1 MVFSVSPSVTV
12 REVDLTSNIPAIASN
27 QGAIAGVFNWGPV
40 GEVTFITSETELV
53 DVFGKPTDS
62 NYETFFT
69 AADFLAYSNQLYV
82 VRVDNGSAKASAT
95 YEASNVATYDF
106 EAKYPGSIGN
116 AVKVSYVTGTNDF
129 ASGLFNVGEMV
140 DTNQV
145 SIFNKNNVQF
155 TISWDGQ
162 TDYDTIINTGD
173 VIVLG
178 NDSVGYQNLVL
189 DSKTIELISN
199 TELQFSLTFDTNYT
213 LAETD
218 ISKLTMSRKWA
229 YSYVVEKAP
238 AAGAMHLVVVD
249 ADGTISGVAGTIL
262 ERYTDLSLSSTGK
275 SIDGVPNYYRNIIND
290 SSNWISIADNS
301 ADIVV
306 DQIGYLSF
314 AGGTDG
320 VSESATTFGDAATA
334 YDLFKNTEQYDIAF
348 IMQGK
353 ALNDSTDL
361 ANYII
366 SNVIEA
372 RKDCVL
378 FVSPRKSAILSG
390 NNVRASRNEIITDII
405 GFRNNLQSSSYWFMD
420 TGYKYRFDKYNNTFR
435 WVPLNGDMAGL
446 AARIDPWESPAGY
459 KRGIIKNVTKLAFN
473 PNKAERDRL
482 YGRDINSVISQ
493 AGQGT
498 LLFGDKTGLGRP
510 SAFDRIN
517 VRRLFIVVEK
527 AIATVSAS
535 LLFDFNDEFTQT
547 EFNNLVD
554 PLLRDI
560 KGRRGITDFRVIS
573 DSRVNTPDVIDR
585 NIFRANIFIKPAR
598 TINYIELTFVA
609 TRTGISF
616 EELIG
621 QQF

>member
-40 GEVTFITSETELV
+40 GEVTFVTSEAELV
-53 DVFGKPTDS
+53 DVFGKPSDN

-69 AADFLAYSNQLYV
+69 AADFLAYSNQLFV
-82 VRVDNGSAKASAT
+82 VRVDNGAAVADASLISSNA
-95 YEASNVATYDF
+95 ASYDF
-106 EAKYPGSIGN
+106 EAKYAGSIGN
-116 AVKVSYVTGTNDF
+116 AIAVSYVTGNNEFSQILLEPGQAANPANTDIFNSNIIHFQAEIDL
-129 ASGLFNVGEMV
+129 SSVINVG
-140 DTNQV
+140 D
-145 SIFNKNNVQF
+145 I
-155 TISWDGQ
+155 
-162 TDYDTIINTGD
+162 
-173 VIVLG
+173 IVLG

-189 DSKTIELISN
+189 TDKNINPVAN
-199 TELQFSLTFDTNYT
+199 TSTYDYTLTFATKYT
-213 LAETD
+213 LAETS
-218 ISKLTMSRKWA
+218 IANLKIARKWG
-229 YSYVVEKAP
+229 YSYIVERAP
-238 AAGAMHLVVVD
+238 AP
-249 ADGTISGVAGTIL
+249 GTIHIIVADKTGEITGVAGTIL
-262 ERYTDLSLSSTGK
+262 ERYTDLSLSATGK
-275 SIDGVPNYYRNIIND
+275 TVDGVPNYYRTIIND
-290 SSNWISIADNS
+290 SSNWVRIPDDS
-301 ADIVV
+301 ADIVANQV
-306 DQIGYLSF
+306 GYLDF
-314 AGGTDG
+314 ANGTDG
-320 VSESATTFGDAATA
+320 VSESSVSFGSLAAA
-334 YDLFKNTEQYDIAF
+334 YDLFNNTEQFDIAF

-353 ALNDSTDL
+353 AVNDSTNL

-366 SNVIEA
+366 SNVVDA

-378 FVSPRKSAILSG
+378 FVSPSRDTVLTG
-390 NNVRASRNEIITDII
+390 NNVKASRNEIVSDMIM
-405 GFRNNLQSSSYWFMD
+405 FRNALQSSSYWFMD

-482 YGRDINSVISQ
+482 YGSDINSVISQ

-498 LLFGDKTGLGRP
+498 LLFGDKTGLGRS

-573 DSRVNTPDVIDR
+573 DGRVNTPDVIDR

-598 TINYIELTFVA
+598 TINYIELTFIA

>member
-40 GEVTFITSETELV
+40 GEVTLITSETELV
-53 DVFGKPTDS
+53 DVFGKPSDA

-69 AADFLAYSNQLYV
+69 AADFLAYSNQLFV
-82 VRVDNGSAKASAT
+82 VRADNGSVKA
-95 YEASNVATYDF
+95 EASLATSNVSSYDF
-106 EAKYPGSIGN
+106 EAKYAGEIGN
-116 AVKVSYVTGTNDF
+116 ALTVSYVTGADDFSQDLFPVGGVYDPANTN
-129 ASGLFNVGEMV
+129 
-140 DTNQV
+140 
-145 SIFNKNNVQF
+145 IFNTSEIQFRANTDVSTSINV
-155 TISWDGQ
+155 
-162 TDYDTIINTGD
+162 GD

-189 DSKTIELISN
+189 TAIDADPVSN
-199 TELQFSLTFDTNYT
+199 TSLYDYRLTFSNRYT
-213 LAETD
+213 LSESSVAN
-218 ISKLTMSRKWA
+218 ISISRRWG
-229 YSYVVEKAP
+229 YSYIVERAP
-238 AAGAMHLVVVD
+238 TPGSIHMVVVD
-249 ADGTISGVAGTIL
+249 RTGDITGVAGTIL
-262 ERYTDLSLSSTGK
+262 ERYTDISLSPSGK
-275 SIDGVPNYYRNIIND
+275 TIDLVPNYYRTVIND
-290 SSNWISIADNS
+290 TSNWVAIPDGSSNL
-301 ADIVV
+301 IVN
-306 DQIGYLSF
+306 QIGYFTF
-314 AGGTDG
+314 AGGTNG
-320 VSESATTFGDAATA
+320 TSESAISFGNLALA

-353 ALNDSTDL
+353 AINDSPNL
-361 ANYII
+361 PNYIV
-366 SNVIEA
+366 SNVIDV

-378 FVSPRKSAILSG
+378 FTSPSRNIILSG
-390 NNVRASRNEIITDII
+390 NDVIASRNQIVNEMIL
-405 GFRNNLQSSSYWFMD
+405 FRNELQSSSYWFMD

-459 KRGIIKNVTKLAFN
+459 KRGVIKNVTKLAFN
-473 PNKAERDRL
+473 PNKSERDRL

-517 VRRLFIVVEK
+517 VRRLFIVIEK
-527 AIATVSAS
+527 AISTVSSS

-573 DSRVNTPDVIDR
+573 DGRINTPDVIDR

>member
-40 GEVTFITSETELV
+40 GEVVMVTSETELV
-53 DVFGKPTDS
+53 DIFGKPTAD
-62 NYETFFT
+62 NAETFFT

-82 VRVDNGSAKASAT
+82 VRVDNGSVKSKS
-95 YEASNVATYDF
+95 EVLGSNTESDFF
-106 EAKYPGSIGN
+106 EAKYEGSLGDAL
-116 AVKVSYVTGTNDF
+116 AVSFVSGTNEYASDLF
-129 ASGLFNVGEMV
+129 AVG
-140 DTNQV
+140 DLTDPANTD
-145 SIFNKNNVQF
+145 IFNSN
-155 TISWDGQ
+155 TISFQ
-162 TDYDTIINTGD
+162 ANTDVSLDLNVGD
-173 VIVLG
+173 VIVVG

-189 DSKTIELISN
+189 ASKSVVAN
-199 TELQFSLTFDTNYT
+199 TGLFDYTLQFTTKYT
-213 LAETD
+213 LAEPHVENVK
-218 ISKLTMSRKWA
+218 ISRRWA
-229 YSYVVEKAP
+229 YSYAVERAP
-238 AAGAMHLVVVD
+238 ADGAMHIVVVD
-249 ADGTISGVAGTIL
+249 KTGDISGVAGTIL
-262 ERYTDLSLSSTGK
+262 ERYVDVSISSTGTT
-275 SIDGVPNYYRNIIND
+275 IDGVPNYYRTAIND
-290 SSNWISIADNS
+290 TSAWISIPDLA
-301 ADIVV
+301 ADIVANEV
-306 DQIGYLSF
+306 KYLSF
-314 AGGTDG
+314 SGGDDG
-320 VSESATTFGDAATA
+320 QSESTVNFGNVALA

-348 IMQGK
+348 IMQGP
-353 ALNDSTDL
+353 ALGSTNL

-378 FVSPRKSAILSG
+378 FVSPSKSSILSG
-390 NNVRASRNEIITDII
+390 NSILASRNEIVNNII
-405 GFRNNLQSSSYWFMD
+405 SFRNGLQSSSYWFMD

-473 PNKAERDRL
+473 PNQAERDRL
-482 YGRDINSVISQ
+482 YGNDINSVISQ

-498 LLFGDKTGLGRP
+498 LLFGDKTGLGRS

-598 TINYIELTFVA
+598 TINYIELTFIA

>member
-40 GEVTFITSETELV
+40 GEVTFITSEAELV
-53 DVFGKPTDS
+53 DVFGKPSDD
-62 NYETFFT
+62 NYETFFA
-69 AADFLAYSNQLYV
+69 AADFLAYSNQLFV
-82 VRVDNGSAKASAT
+82 ARVDNGSVKST
-95 YEASNVATYDF
+95 TTSQEF
-106 EAKYPGSIGN
+106 EAKYSGSIGN
-116 AVKVSYVTGTNDF
+116 ALSVSYVTGNTEYSQTLFEVGDVTDPANTDIFNTNTINFQAEVDL
-129 ASGLFNVGEMV
+129 GGVINVG
-140 DTNQV
+140 D
-145 SIFNKNNVQF
+145 I
-155 TISWDGQ
+155 
-162 TDYDTIINTGD
+162 
-173 VIVLG
+173 IVLG
-178 NDSVGYQNLVL
+178 NDSVGYQSLVL
-189 DSKTIELISN
+189 ADEPVIQANST
-199 TELQFSLTFDTNYT
+199 TYDYSLTFATKYT
-213 LAETD
+213 LAESSITNLS
-218 ISKLTMSRKWA
+218 IKRQWG
-229 YSYVVEKAP
+229 YSYIVERAP
-238 AAGAMHLVVVD
+238 AAGTMHAIVVD
-249 ADGTISGVAGTIL
+249 RTGEITGVAGTIL
-262 ERYTDLSLSSTGK
+262 ERYTDLSLTSTGTTV
-275 SIDGVPNYYRNIIND
+275 DGVPNYYRTIING
-290 SSNWISIADNS
+290 SSNWIQIPSSSANIIADQV
-301 ADIVV
+301 A
-306 DQIGYLSF
+306 YLNLANGTNGTSEGSVSF
-314 AGGTDG
+314 GSLA
-320 VSESATTFGDAATA
+320 SA
-334 YDLFKNTEQYDIAF
+334 YDLFKNTEQFDIAF
-348 IMQGK
+348 ILQGK
-353 ALNDSTDL
+353 AAGNSTNL

-366 SNVIEA
+366 SNVVEA

-378 FVSPRKSAILSG
+378 FISPARDLILTG
-390 NNVRASRNEIITDII
+390 NNVKAGRNEIVNDII
-405 GFRNNLQSSSYWFMD
+405 LFRNSLQSSSYWFMD

-498 LLFGDKTGLGRP
+498 LLFGDKTGLGRS

-527 AIATVSAS
+527 AIATVAAS

-573 DSRVNTPDVIDR
+573 DGRINTPDVIDR

-598 TINYIELTFVA
+598 TINYIELTFIA

>member
-40 GEVTFITSETELV
+40 GEVTFITSETELA
-53 DVFGKPTDS
+53 DVFGKPSDN

-69 AADFLAYSNQLYV
+69 AADFLAYSNQLFV
-82 VRVDNGSAKASAT
+82 VRVDNGSVKAEASFA
-95 YEASNVATYDF
+95 ASNVASYDF
-106 EAKYPGSIGN
+106 EAKYDGAIGN
-116 AVKVSYVTGTNDF
+116 ALTVSYVTGNNEYSQT
-129 ASGLFNVGEMV
+129 LFEIGGATDPLDANIFDQNVIYFQAGV
-140 DTNQV
+140 DL
-145 SIFNKNNVQF
+145 
-155 TISWDGQ
+155 D
-162 TDYDTIINTGD
+162 DIINIGD
-173 VIVLG
+173 IIVIG
-178 NDSVGYQNLVL
+178 NDTVGYQNLVL
-189 DSKTIELISN
+189 IDKEPVNPVSN
-199 TELQFSLTFDTNYT
+199 TGFEYTLTFATKYT
-213 LAETD
+213 LAETS
-218 ISKLTMSRKWA
+218 INNLKISRKWG
-229 YSYVVEKAP
+229 YSYTVERAP
-238 AAGAMHLVVVD
+238 
-249 ADGTISGVAGTIL
+249 ADGTIHVIVADRTGEITGVAGTIL
-262 ERYTDLSLSSTGK
+262 ERYTDLSLSPTGTT
-275 SIDGVPNYYRNIIND
+275 IDGVPNYYRTIIND
-290 SSNWISIADNS
+290 SSNWVQIPAAA
-301 ADIVV
+301 ADIVA
-306 DQIGYLSF
+306 DQVGYLDF
-314 AGGTDG
+314 AGGNNGTAEG
-320 VSESATTFGDAATA
+320 STTSFGSLAAA
-334 YDLFKNTEQYDIAF
+334 YDLFKNSEQFDIAF

-353 ALNDSTDL
+353 AYNSTNL

-366 SNVIEA
+366 SNVVES

-378 FVSPRKSAILSG
+378 FVSPSRNIVLSG
-390 NNVRASRNEIITDII
+390 NNVKASRNEIVNDMII
-405 GFRNNLQSSSYWFMD
+405 FRNALQSSSYWFMD

-482 YGRDINSVISQ
+482 YGSDINSVISQ

-498 LLFGDKTGLGRP
+498 LLFGDKTGLGRS

-527 AIATVSAS
+527 AIATVAAS

-547 EFNNLVD
+547 EFTNLVD

-573 DSRVNTPDVIDR
+573 DGRINTPDVIDR

-598 TINYIELTFVA
+598 TINYIELTFIA

>member
-40 GEVTFITSETELV
+40 GEVTFITSEAELV
-53 DVFGKPTDS
+53 DVFGKPSDD
-62 NYETFFT
+62 NYETFFA
-69 AADFLAYSNQLYV
+69 AADFLAYSNQLFV
-82 VRVDNGSAKASAT
+82 ARVDNGSVKST
-95 YEASNVATYDF
+95 TTSQEF
-106 EAKYPGSIGN
+106 EAKYSGSIGN
-116 AVKVSYVTGTNDF
+116 ALSVSYVTGNTEYSQTLFEVGDVTDPANTDIFNTNTINFQAEVDL
-129 ASGLFNVGEMV
+129 GGVINVG
-140 DTNQV
+140 D
-145 SIFNKNNVQF
+145 I
-155 TISWDGQ
+155 
-162 TDYDTIINTGD
+162 
-173 VIVLG
+173 IVLG
-178 NDSVGYQNLVL
+178 NDSVGYQSLVL
-189 DSKTIELISN
+189 ADEPVIQANST
-199 TELQFSLTFDTNYT
+199 TYDYSLTFATKYT
-213 LAETD
+213 LAESSITNLS
-218 ISKLTMSRKWA
+218 IKRQWG
-229 YSYVVEKAP
+229 YSYIVERAP
-238 AAGAMHLVVVD
+238 AAGTMHAIVVD
-249 ADGTISGVAGTIL
+249 RTGEITGVAGTIL
-262 ERYTDLSLSSTGK
+262 ERYTDLSLTSTGTTV
-275 SIDGVPNYYRNIIND
+275 DGVPNYYRTIING
-290 SSNWISIADNS
+290 SSNWIQIPSSSANIIADQV
-301 ADIVV
+301 A
-306 DQIGYLSF
+306 YLNLANGTNGTSEGSVSF
-314 AGGTDG
+314 GSLA
-320 VSESATTFGDAATA
+320 SA
-334 YDLFKNTEQYDIAF
+334 YDLFKNTEQFDIAF
-348 IMQGK
+348 ILQGK
-353 ALNDSTDL
+353 AAGNSTNL

-366 SNVIEA
+366 SNVVEA

-378 FVSPRKSAILSG
+378 FISPARDLILTG
-390 NNVRASRNEIITDII
+390 NNVKAGRNEIVNDII
-405 GFRNNLQSSSYWFMD
+405 LFRNSLQSSSYWFMD

-498 LLFGDKTGLGRP
+498 LLFGDKTGLGRS

-527 AIATVSAS
+527 AIATVAAS

-573 DSRVNTPDVIDR
+573 DGRVNTPDVIDR

-598 TINYIELTFVA
+598 TINYIELTFIA

>member
-27 QGAIAGVFNWGPV
+27 QGAVAGVFNWGPV
-40 GEVTFITSETELV
+40 GEVTFITSEAELV
-53 DVFGKPTDS
+53 NVFGKPSDN

-82 VRVDNGSAKASAT
+82 VRVDNGAAVADASLT
-95 YEASNVATYDF
+95 SHDF
-106 EAKYPGSIGN
+106 EAKYAGSIGN
-116 AVKVSYVTGTNDF
+116 AITVSYVTGNDEY
-129 ASGLFNVGEMV
+129 GQTLFDQGQAANPANT
-140 DTNQV
+140 D
-145 SIFNKNNVQF
+145 IFNSNV
-155 TISWDGQ
+155 
-162 TDYDTIINTGD
+162 INFQAEADLDSVINEGD
-173 VIVLG
+173 IIVLG

-189 DSKTIELISN
+189 VDKDVNQIAN
-199 TELQFSLTFDTNYT
+199 TSTYDYTLTFASKYT
-213 LAETD
+213 LAETSVTNLK
-218 ISKLTMSRKWA
+218 IARKWG
-229 YSYVVEKAP
+229 YSYIVERAP
-238 AAGAMHLVVVD
+238 APGAIHVVV
-249 ADGTISGVAGTIL
+249 ADKTGEITGVAGTIL
-262 ERYTDLSLSSTGK
+262 ERYIDLSLSATGK
-275 SIDGVPNYYRNIIND
+275 TVDGVPNYYKTIIND
-290 SSNWISIADNS
+290 GSNWVRIPDGS
-301 ADIVV
+301 ADIAANQV
-306 DQIGYLSF
+306 GYLDF
-314 AGGTDG
+314 ANGTDG
-320 VSESATTFGDAATA
+320 TSESSVNFGSLAAA
-334 YDLFKNTEQYDIAF
+334 YDLFNNAEQYDIAF

-353 ALNDSTDL
+353 AVNDSTNL

-366 SNVIEA
+366 SNVVDA

-378 FVSPRKSAILSG
+378 FVSPSRDVVLSG
-390 NNVRASRNEIITDII
+390 NNVKSSRNEIVGNMIA
-405 GFRNNLQSSSYWFMD
+405 FRNALQSSSYWFMD

-435 WVPLNGDMAGL
+435 WVPLNGDVAGL
-446 AARIDPWESPAGY
+446 AARVDPWESPAGY

-482 YGRDINSVISQ
+482 YGSDINSVISQ

-498 LLFGDKTGLGRP
+498 LLFGDKTGLGRS

-517 VRRLFIVVEK
+517 VRRLFIVIEK
-527 AIATVSAS
+527 AVATVSAS

-547 EFNNLVD
+547 EFSNLVD

-560 KGRRGITDFRVIS
+560 KGRRGLIDFRVIS
-573 DSRVNTPDVIDR
+573 DGRANTPDVIDR

-598 TINYIELTFVA
+598 TINYIELAFIA